1 MILPVPLLTMRA
13 AAVVAVKLE
22 AVVRV
27 ALDQRV
33 VWVALLIAGVR
44 VLPIPVVGVAV
55 QV

>member
-1 MILPVPLLTMRA
+1 
-13 AAVVAVKLE
+13 VVAVKLE

-33 VWVALLIAGVR
+33 VRVALLLAGVR
-44 VLPIPVVGVAV
+44 VLPIPVVVVAV

>member
-1 MILPVPLLTMRA
+1 MRA
-13 AAVVAVKLE
+13 AAAVAVKLE

-33 VWVALLIAGVR
+33 VRVALLLAGVR
-44 VLPIPVVGVAV
+44 VLPIPVVVVAV